1 MGGGFLTKLGGGG
14 GSSKCITILQ
24 FWKEN
29 GVKKEYK
36 LSSMQLLS
44 KDEDEDKREPEFHF
58 PTLPTLAH
66 RPLTVYWYS
75 KMRLSS
81 KDIFRQLDC
90 HMLQRQIV
98 EQLITQ
104 IVVD

>member
-1 MGGGFLTKLGGGG
+1 MGGGFLT
-14 GSSKCITILQ
+14 KCITILQ

-58 PTLPTLAH
+58 PTLPARAH
-66 RPLTVYWYS
+66 RPLTLYWYS